1 MKNIILIMVTLI
13 GFIFPQECEEPID
26 VWFKISNHQESY
38 GKIIT
43 LDMSSGFA
51 LTDGVFIYLIVY
63 EKDTNE
69 EIVIT
74 FPIGHWQVGKVIP
87 KKEENKKEE
96 FDLDEY
102 LKKNKGKGRMINLTT
117 QVGE

>member
-1 MKNIILIMVTLI
+1 MHNKLM
-13 GFIFPQECEEPID
+13 
-26 VWFKISNHQESY
+26 
-38 GKIIT
+38 T
-43 LDMSSGFA
+43 LDMSNGYVT
-51 LTDGVFIYLIVY
+51 TDGFFVYLIVF
-63 EKDTNE
+63 EKITKE

-74 FPIGHWQVGKVIP
+74 FPIGHWQVGKVVP